1 MADRS
6 RRMRAVVTCG
16 VMPAVLSLGITPAR
30 AQTPPLSQLL
40 PELILR
46 DITLDSPPLPAG
58 VPGSPEGFTHVAHF
72 SPLEAHELNNPVVGI
87 VQSFNTQ
94 MATQFST
101 FPLGSSTGGLTYVFD
116 ENVGTFRR
124 ASSSFGPL
132 FGERALTI
140 GKRKLSAGF
149 NYQRTSYNTFE
160 GQDLDNGSIKFYL
173 RHEDCCNVVLTPE
186 APGFA
191 LTQQPNGTRLNP
203 PLEGDLIEASLSMEA
218 TTNTTALFVNYGI
231 TNRWD
236 VGVAVPI
243 VRVHLDASVNARI
256 IRFATAGAPNVHTFQ
271 IGNPDATRTVRSEGH
286 ATGLGDVVLRTKYR
300 FLTTAGGGLAAGV
313 DLRLPTG
320 DEEQLLGTGG
330 VHAKFLLIASS
341 ERGRLGEH
349 VNIGYTAAQ
358 GDVPGTVPG
367 LAAVP
372 VPNEF
377 NYSGGVEIV
386 AGPKITVMG
395 DVLGRT
401 LRGTDRLELT
411 SKSFEYVQFPPPTG
425 PGCNIFPGTTCATFT
440 AEEFSPRPGNLSL
453 VLGTGGIKYNPVGNL
468 LISGSVL
475 FPLTDA
481 GLRSHLTTIVG
492 LDYAF

>member
-1 MADRS
+1 MTSA
-6 RRMRAVVTCG
+6 AT
-16 VMPAVLSLGITPAR
+16 ALVLPLSITSAR
-30 AQTPPLSQLL
+30 AQTPRLSQLL

-46 DITLDSPPLPAG
+46 DITLDSPPIPAG
-58 VPGSPEGFTHVAHF
+58 VPGTPEGFTHTAHF

-101 FPLGSSTGGLTYVFD
+101 FPLGSSSGGLSYVFD

-149 NYQRTSYNTFE
+149 NYQRTSYTTFE
-160 GQDLDNGSIKFYL
+160 GQDLDDGSIKFYL
-173 RHEDCCNVVLTPE
+173 RHEDCCNVVLISQ
-186 APGFA
+186 APGFV
-191 LTQQPNGTRLNP
+191 LTLQPNGTRLNP
-203 PLEGDLIEASLSMEA
+203 PLEGDLIEAALSMKA

-236 VGVAVPI
+236 VGVALPI
-243 VRVHLDASVNARI
+243 VRVNLDASVTARV
-256 IRFATAGAPNVHTFQ
+256 IRFATAVAPDVHTFQ
-271 IGNPDATRTVRSEGH
+271 IGNGNATRTVRSSGH
-286 ATGLGDVVLRTKYR
+286 ATGLGDIVLRTKYR
-300 FLTTAGGGLAAGV
+300 FLPVAGGGLAAGV

-320 DEEQLLGTGG
+320 DEEELLGTGG
-330 VHAKFLLIASS
+330 VQAKFLLIASS
-341 ERGRLGEH
+341 ERGRFAQH
-349 VNIGYTAAQ
+349 VNIGFTAAQ

-367 LAAVP
+367 LSATS
-372 VPNEF
+372 VPNEL

-386 AGPKITVMG
+386 AHPKVTVMG
-395 DVLGRT
+395 DVIGRT
-401 LRGTDRLELT
+401 LRGGGRLEMT
-411 SKSFEYVQFPPPTG
+411 TKSFEYTSFSTTPG
-425 PGCNIFPGTTCATFT
+425 PGCNIFPTAVCGTFNADEFT
-440 AEEFSPRPGNLSL
+440 PRAGNLTL

-481 GLRSHLTTIVG
+481 GLRSRLTTIVG